1 MKQSRNTISTPQ
13 GADLLERPLS
23 PRSVVASLLLGM
35 HPPRIRGALLVRWCG
50 LFGIA
55 EGTTRVALSRMV
67 AAGELRTND
76 GVYELA
82 GRVRSRQETQDWA
95 LAPDLRP
102 WDGRWVIHVVTAD
115 ARSAADRAALR
126 EAAPK
131 LRLAEQ
137 REGVWVRP
145 DNLPDAASPR
155 DARAV
160 FAAQCRAWRAEPD
173 GDAAALARGLF
184 AVEAWSAKARRLA
197 THLRDGLAPLA
208 AGDERA
214 LAEGFVAGAAALVH
228 LRADPLL
235 PLELLPD
242 DWPGDDL
249 RAAYLD
255 YQPAFGDAT
264 RRWFRSAA

>member
-1 MKQSRNTISTPQ
+1 
-13 GADLLERPLS
+13 
-23 PRSVVASLLLGM
+23 M

-67 AAGELRTND
+67 AAGELRTTD

-126 EAAPK
+126 EAAAK

-137 REGVWVRP
+137 REAVWVRP
-145 DNLPDAASPR
+145 DNLPDAASSPE
-155 DARAV
+155 ARAV
-160 FAAQCRAWRAEPD
+160 IARQCSSWRGVPD
-173 GDAAALARGLF
+173 GDAVETVGHLFRVHDWAR
-184 AVEAWSAKARRLA
+184 EARRLA
-197 THLRDGLAPLA
+197 AHLRGCLDQLDGD
-208 AGDERA
+208 DERA
-214 LAEGFVAGAAALVH
+214 LADGFVAGAAALVH
-228 LRADPLL
+228 LRVDPLL
-235 PLELLPD
+235 PAELLPA
-242 DWPGDDL
+242 DWPGQEL
-249 RAAYLD
+249 RSTYRD
-255 YQPAFGDAT
+255 YQPAFGEAT
-264 RRWFRSAA
+264 RRWFRRATGTIKSA